1 MWVIFAL
8 VESLEQSQLRK
19 FRLTTFFS
27 SPKIR
32 VMQGT
37 LVHISA
43 QYIMLEI
50 SQLWSS
56 QNWSLQKS
64 RVPIVK
70 SQTVDRPIIQF
81 WTLWQYISIQ
91 IPIYKQSENLWVC
104 Y

>member
-1 MWVIFAL
+1 
-8 VESLEQSQLRK
+8 
-19 FRLTTFFS
+19 
-27 SPKIR
+27 
-32 VMQGT
+32 MQGT